1 VVILT
6 GSGKAEC
13 APVYRSVHGRGT
25 PGMEAESFGDRCDW
39 SCASLQPSVKDRLRR
54 PLWAALGDPVGP
66 EERIADLVRLSIERC
81 ADFGGVPVF
90 YEVTSTHQHCYAD
103 FGSQLTCAGH
113 RFSGEYGQSVD
124 LVLRQIS
131 PAAVKVH
138 PAAAGSALSV
148 IPAR

>member
-1 VVILT
+1 MRVN
-6 GSGKAEC
+6 
-13 APVYRSVHGRGT
+13 RSR
-25 PGMEAESFGDRCDW
+25 SSSW
-39 SCASLQPSVKDRLRR
+39 
-54 PLWAALGDPVGP
+54 GDPVGP

-90 YEVTSTHQHCYAD
+90 YEVTSTHLHCYAD

-124 LVLRQIS
+124 LVLGQSS